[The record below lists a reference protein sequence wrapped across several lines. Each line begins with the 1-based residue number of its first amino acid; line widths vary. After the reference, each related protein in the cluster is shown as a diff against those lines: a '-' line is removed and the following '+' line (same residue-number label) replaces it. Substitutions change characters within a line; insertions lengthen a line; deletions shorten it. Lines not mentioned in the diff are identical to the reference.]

1 MSSDICHTNMN
12 FPCSSGSMKKLS
24 TSPYLL
30 LHFISN
36 FLRPS
41 EFASACVRLYIYIYI
56 DRYRL
61 IIIKKQHILNVSNYV
76 SFSNFPIKTLIFLI
90 NINKNFNMPFSISKL
105 SAIYIYNQRLPTL
118 IIVFYPCIY
127 YL

>member
-1 MSSDICHTNMN
+1 MPHEHEFSLQQRLYEEAVNFTISFITFHFKFPPPIRICK
-12 FPCSSGSMKKLS
+12 CVC
-24 TSPYLL
+24 
-30 LHFISN
+30 
-36 FLRPS
+36 PS
-41 EFASACVRLYIYIYI
+41 IYIYIYI